1 MTAAGFAELET
12 GADFGRAVKL
22 GISLLPPNCSMASL
36 NKVLLIGNLT
46 RDPELRQTPGGQSVC
61 KLGLATNRKF
71 KAQSGE
77 MREEVTFV
85 DVTVWGPRGENVARF
100 LKKGDPIFIDGRL
113 VLEEWTDKTSGQKRQ
128 RLSVTAEDWQFVNSK
143 GGGGARGGSSA
154 AAPGGD
160 SGPSYGDDEASLD
173 AGGGVPF

>member
-1 MTAAGFAELET
+1 
-12 GADFGRAVKL
+12 
-22 GISLLPPNCSMASL
+22 MASL

-46 RDPELRQTPGGQSVC
+46 RDPEVRQTPSGQSVC
-61 KLGLATNRKF
+61 RLGLATNRKY
-71 KAQSGE
+71 KANTGE

-113 VLEEWTDKTSGQKRQ
+113 VFEEWQDKTSGQKRQ
-128 RLSVTAEDWQFVNSK
+128 RLSVTAEDWQFVSSK
-143 GGGGARGGSSA
+143 GGGGGARGGSSQ
-154 AAPGGD
+154 AAPGGA
-160 SGPSYGDDEASLD
+160 PEPAYGDDEASMD